1 MGVVFFLF
9 LWPIVL
15 AVGIFAILLPY
26 IPYIVLAHGIVW
38 LGIGLLARYIFNKHR
53 LFEKGLSNKKT
64 WIRVVTDVARWA
76 IRIDIVANIILI
88 IGAIILA
95 AVFTAKGLTPIL
107 P

>member
-38 LGIGLLARYIFNKHR
+38 LGIGLLARYIFNKHQ
-53 LFEKGLSNKKT
+53 LFEKGLSYWRHHFGCRIHRKRPHADSSL
-64 WIRVVTDVARWA
+64 IATDR
-76 IRIDIVANIILI
+76 LM
-88 IGAIILA
+88 
-95 AVFTAKGLTPIL
+95 
-107 P
+107 

>member
-38 LGIGLLARYIFNKHR
+38 LGIGLLARYIFNKHQ

-76 IRIDIVANIILI
+76 IRIDNVANLLLI
-88 IGAIILA
+88 IGAIIFA
-95 AVFTAKGLTPIL
+95 AVFTEKGIPQIL